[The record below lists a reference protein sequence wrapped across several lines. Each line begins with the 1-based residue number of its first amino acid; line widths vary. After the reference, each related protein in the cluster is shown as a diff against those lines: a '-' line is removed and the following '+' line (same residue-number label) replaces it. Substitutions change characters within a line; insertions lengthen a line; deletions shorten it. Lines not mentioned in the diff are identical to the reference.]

1 MEDDN
6 ETNRVRTYISIR
18 EQSLDRIE
26 ADLKRT
32 GLKQVRYLTQVVE
45 WFADQNED
53 VRDAILSG
61 NTSRADAALAKALQ
75 ARVVEGDALSFDDA
89 ANAVKK
95 LLATMQA
102 QHAAHVQ
109 ELKDAQP
116 NPKKRKG

>member
-1 MEDDN
+1 LDDEN

-18 EQSLDRIE
+18 EQSLTRIE

-45 WFADQNED
+45 WFADQTEE
-53 VRDAILSG
+53 VRDAIVSG
-61 NTSRADAALAKALQ
+61 NATRADAALAKALQ
-75 ARVVEGDALSFDDA
+75 TRVVDGEALSFDDA

-102 QHAAHVQ
+102 QHAAHVG
-109 ELKDAQP
+109 ELKDAQA